1 MRILVPPS
9 PEDRRREK
17 EELEKQKKID
27 AEKEQAVQLRLQHNR
42 ILKEKKDRVQAGA
55 LSFFASS
62 IFSSGSKVRSVSNG
76 ASHTFK

>member
-27 AEKEQAVQLRLQHNR
+27 AEKEQAVHLRLQHNR
-42 ILKEKKDRVQAGA
+42 ILKEKG
-55 LSFFASS
+55 
-62 IFSSGSKVRSVSNG
+62 
-76 ASHTFK
+76 